1 MENSTIFDD
10 VFQTIKEKM
19 PELVIP
25 LINEAFGT
33 TYALD
38 VPILRGENE
47 HHTANGKVITDSY
60 LIIGS
65 RKYHLEC
72 QSTEDSTMILRM
84 IEYDFAIGLE
94 YAEKEEGLYKI
105 RFPHSC
111 VLYLRGDNPKDCMN
125 LKLVFPDGQSVNYKV
140 PVLRMQ
146 WYSLEELLA
155 KNLVMLLPFYI
166 IRYEKLRD
174 QLEIDGTLRKELY
187 TEYRAIERYLEK
199 IFLQKGQEKSF
210 RDMMELINRITGYIF
225 LKSKKIKE
233 GLGEIMGG
241 QVLELESDRLIK
253 KGEQIGLAR
262 GSIEKLAELVAKRMR
277 KGDTAEQIAE
287 LLEEDQQLIQKIY
300 TVIQENGIDCELSVI
315 SEKVLA
321 K

>member
-1 MENSTIFDD
+1 MENNTIFDD

-47 HHTANGKVITDSY
+47 HHTANGKIITDSY

-84 IEYDFAIGLE
+84 VEYDFAIGLE
-94 YAEKEEGLYKI
+94 YAEKEDGIYQF

-111 VLYLRGDNPKDCMN
+111 VLYLRGDNSKDCMN

-146 WYSLEELLA
+146 WYSLEEL
-155 KNLVMLLPFYI
+155 
-166 IRYEKLRD
+166 
-174 QLEIDGTLRKELY
+174 
-187 TEYRAIERYLEK
+187 LEK

-241 QVLELESDRLIK
+241 QVLELESDRLMK
-253 KGEQIGLAR
+253 R
-262 GSIEKLAELVAKRMR
+262 GSVEKLSELVAKRMR
-277 KGDTAEQIAE
+277 KGDTPEQIAE
-287 LLEEDQQLIQKIY
+287 LLEEDLELIQKIY
-300 TVIQENGIDCELSVI
+300 TVIQQNGIDCEPSI
-315 SEKVLA
+315 ICEKVLE

>member
-38 VPILRGENE
+38 APILRGENE
-47 HHTANGKVITDSY
+47 HHTANGKIITDSY

-94 YAEKEEGLYKI
+94 YAEKEDEIYQI

-111 VLYLRGDNPKDCMN
+111 VLYLRGDNRKNCMD

-146 WYSLEELLA
+146 WYSLEELLE
-155 KNLVMLLPFYI
+155 KNMVMLLPYYI
-166 IRYEKLRD
+166 IRYEKLRE
-174 QLEIDGTLRKELY
+174 QLEIDE
-187 TEYRAIERYLEK
+187 
-199 IFLQKGQEKSF
+199 IFRIFSKS
-210 RDMMELINRITGYIF
+210 E
-225 LKSKKIKE
+225 KIKE

-241 QVLELESDRLIK
+241 QVLELESDRLMK
-253 KGEQIGLAR
+253 R
-262 GSIEKLAELVAKRMR
+262 GSVEKLSELVAKRMR
-277 KGDTAEQIAE
+277 KGDTPEQIAE
-287 LLEEDQQLIQKIY
+287 WLEEDQQLIQKIY
-300 TVIQENGIDCELSVI
+300 TVIQKNGIDCEPSII
-315 SEKVLA
+315 SEKVLE

>member
-1 MENSTIFDD
+1 MENNTIFDD

-47 HHTANGKVITDSY
+47 HHTANGKIITDSY

-72 QSTEDSTMILRM
+72 QS
-84 IEYDFAIGLE
+84 
-94 YAEKEEGLYKI
+94 
-105 RFPHSC
+105 
-111 VLYLRGDNPKDCMN
+111 
-125 LKLVFPDGQSVNYKV
+125 
-140 PVLRMQ
+140 
-146 WYSLEELLA
+146 
-155 KNLVMLLPFYI
+155 
-166 IRYEKLRD
+166 
-174 QLEIDGTLRKELY
+174 

-225 LKSKKIKE
+225 SKSEKIKE

-241 QVLELESDRLIK
+241 QVLELESDKLIK
-253 KGEQIGLAR
+253 RGVEKGV
-262 GSIEKLAELVAKRMR
+262 IEKLAELVAKRMR
-277 KGDTAEQIAE
+277 KGDTPEQIAE
-287 LLEEDQQLIQKIY
+287 LLEEDKQLIQKIY
-300 TVIQENGIDCELSVI
+300 TVIQENGIDCEPSVI
-315 SEKVLA
+315 SEKVLE

>member
-38 VPILRGENE
+38 APILRGEKE
-47 HHTANGKVITDSY
+47 HHTANGKIITDSY

-94 YAEKEEGLYKI
+94 YAEKEEGLYQI
-105 RFPHSC
+105 CFPHSC
-111 VLYLRGDNPKDCMN
+111 VLYLRGDNPKDCMV
-125 LKLVFPDGQSVNYKV
+125 LKLVFPDGQSVDYKV

-146 WYSLEELLA
+146 WYSLEELLE

-166 IRYEKLRD
+166 IRYEKLRE
-174 QLEIDGTLRKELY
+174 QLEMDGTLRKELY
-187 TEYRAIERYLEK
+187 TEYRNIERYLEK
-199 IFLQKGQEKSF
+199 LFLQNGQEKSF

-225 LKSKKIKE
+225 SKSEKIKE

-300 TVIQENGIDCELSVI
+300 TLIQENGIDCEASVI
-315 SEKVLA
+315 SKRVLEK
-321 K
+321 

>member
-1 MENSTIFDD
+1 MDGDATVRSIR
-10 VFQTIKEKM
+10 I
-19 PELVIP
+19 
-25 LINEAFGT
+25 
-33 TYALD
+33 
-38 VPILRGENE
+38 
-47 HHTANGKVITDSY
+47 
-60 LIIGS
+60 
-65 RKYHLEC
+65 RKNC
-72 QSTEDSTMILRM
+72 GDKDSTMILRM

-146 WYSLEELLA
+146 WYSLEELLE

-166 IRYEKLRD
+166 IRYEKLGE

-210 RDMMELINRITGYIF
+210 RDIMELINRITGYIF

-241 QVLELESDRLIK
+241 QVLELESDRLMK
-253 KGEQIGLAR
+253 R
-262 GSIEKLAELVAKRMR
+262 GSVEKLSELVAKRMR
-277 KGDTAEQIAE
+277 KGDTPEQIAE
-287 LLEEDQQLIQKIY
+287 WLEEDQQLIRKIY
-300 TVIQENGIDCELSVI
+300 TVIQENGIECEASTI
-315 SEKVLA
+315 SEKVLE

>member
-38 VPILRGENE
+38 APILRGENE

-146 WYSLEELLA
+146 WYSLEELLE

-166 IRYEKLRD
+166 IRYEKLRE

-225 LKSKKIKE
+225 LKSKK
-233 GLGEIMGG
+233 
-241 QVLELESDRLIK
+241 SK
-253 KGEQIGLAR
+253 KG
-262 GSIEKLAELVAKRMR
+262 
-277 KGDTAEQIAE
+277 
-287 LLEEDQQLIQKIY
+287 
-300 TVIQENGIDCELSVI
+300 
-315 SEKVLA
+315 
-321 K
+321 

>member
-38 VPILRGENE
+38 APILRGENE

-94 YAEKEEGLYKI
+94 YAEKEDGFYQI

-111 VLYLRGDNPKDCMN
+111 VLYLRGDNSKDCMN

-166 IRYEKLRD
+166 IRYEKLRE
-174 QLEIDGTLRKELY
+174 QLEMDGTLRKELY
-187 TEYRAIERYLEK
+187 TEYRNIERYLEK
-199 IFLQKGQEKSF
+199 LFLQNGQEKSF

-225 LKSKKIKE
+225 SKSEKIKE

>member
-38 VPILRGENE
+38 APILRGENE
-47 HHTANGKVITDSY
+47 HHTANGKIITDSY

-72 QSTEDSTMILRM
+72 QSIEDSTMILRM

-94 YAEKEEGLYKI
+94 YAEKEDGLYQI

-111 VLYLRGDNPKDCMN
+111 VLYLRGDNPKDCMD

-146 WYSLEELLA
+146 WYSLEELLE

-166 IRYEKLRD
+166 IRYEKLRE
-174 QLEIDGTLRKELY
+174 QLEMDGTLRKELY
-187 TEYRAIERYLEK
+187 TEYRNIERYLEK
-199 IFLQKGQEKSF
+199 LFLQNGQEKSF

-225 LKSKKIKE
+225 SKSEKIKE

-241 QVLELESDRLIK
+241 QVLELESDKLIK
-253 KGEQIGLAR
+253 RGVEKGV
-262 GSIEKLAELVAKRMR
+262 IEKLAELVAKRMR
-277 KGDTAEQIAE
+277 KGDTPEQIAE
-287 LLEEDQQLIQKIY
+287 LLEEDKQLIQKIY
-300 TVIQENGIDCELSVI
+300 TVIQENGIDCEPSVI
-315 SEKVLA
+315 SEKVLE

>member
-1 MENSTIFDD
+1 MENNTIFDD

-47 HHTANGKVITDSY
+47 HHTASGKVITDSY

-94 YAEKEEGLYKI
+94 YAEKEAGIYQI
-105 RFPHSC
+105 RFPYSC
-111 VLYLRGDNPKDCMN
+111 VLYLRGDSPKDCMN
-125 LKLVFPDGQSVNYKV
+125 LKLVFSEGQSVNYKV

-146 WYSLEELLA
+146 WYSLEELLT
-155 KNLVMLLPFYI
+155 KNLVMLLPFYV
-166 IRYEKLRD
+166 IRYEKLRE
-174 QLEIDGTLRKELY
+174 QLETDGTLRKELY
-187 TEYRAIERYLEK
+187 TEYREIETYLEK
-199 IFLQKGQEKSF
+199 LFLESGQEKSF
-210 RDMMELINRITGYIF
+210 RDMLELINRITGYIF
-225 LKSKKIKE
+225 SKSEKIKE

-241 QVLELESDRLIK
+241 QVLELESDKLIK
-253 KGEQIGLAR
+253 RGVEKGV
-262 GSIEKLAELVAKRMR
+262 IEKLAELVAKRMR
-277 KGDTAEQIAE
+277 KGDTAEQRAE

-300 TVIQENGIDCELSVI
+300 TVIQENGIDCEPSVI
-315 SEKVLA
+315 SEKVLE

>member
-1 MENSTIFDD
+1 MKRVKLSKTI
-10 VFQTIKEKM
+10 IKRIF
-19 PELVIP
+19 V
-25 LINEAFGT
+25 
-33 TYALD
+33 
-38 VPILRGENE
+38 
-47 HHTANGKVITDSY
+47 
-60 LIIGS
+60 
-65 RKYHLEC
+65 
-72 QSTEDSTMILRM
+72 MIL
-84 IEYDFAIGLE
+84 AIATFMTSMPIDSWGTVV
-94 YAEKEEGLYKI
+94 YAAEADESGGSAAGAAETEAPPPPSSDEPSIWDGESVTKPKKGEDGFYQI

-166 IRYEKLRD
+166 IRYEKLRE

-187 TEYRAIERYLEK
+187 TEYRHIERYLEK
-199 IFLQKGQEKSF
+199 LFLQNGQEKSF

-225 LKSKKIKE
+225 SKSEKIKE

-287 LLEEDQQLIQKIY
+287 LLEEDLELIQKIY
-300 TVIQENGIDCELSVI
+300 TVIQQNGIDCEPSI
-315 SEKVLA
+315 ICEKVLE

>member
-1 MENSTIFDD
+1 MDGDATVRSIR
-10 VFQTIKEKM
+10 I
-19 PELVIP
+19 
-25 LINEAFGT
+25 
-33 TYALD
+33 
-38 VPILRGENE
+38 
-47 HHTANGKVITDSY
+47 
-60 LIIGS
+60 
-65 RKYHLEC
+65 RKNC
-72 QSTEDSTMILRM
+72 GDKDSTMILRM

-146 WYSLEELLA
+146 WYSLEELLE

-166 IRYEKLRD
+166 IRYEKLRE

-241 QVLELESDRLIK
+241 QVLELESDRLMK
-253 KGEQIGLAR
+253 R
-262 GSIEKLAELVAKRMR
+262 GSVEKLSELVAKRMR
-277 KGDTAEQIAE
+277 KGDTPEQIAE
-287 LLEEDQQLIQKIY
+287 WLEEDQQLIRKIY
-300 TVIQENGIDCELSVI
+300 TVILNVF
-315 SEKVLA
+315 V
-321 K
+321 

>member
-1 MENSTIFDD
+1 M
-10 VFQTIKEKM
+10 
-19 PELVIP
+19 
-25 LINEAFGT
+25 
-33 TYALD
+33 
-38 VPILRGENE
+38 
-47 HHTANGKVITDSY
+47 
-60 LIIGS
+60 IIGS

-94 YAEKEEGLYKI
+94 YAEKEEGIYQI

-111 VLYLRGDNPKDCMN
+111 VLYLRGDNPKDCMV
-125 LKLVFPDGQSVNYKV
+125 LKLVFPDGQSVDYKV

-146 WYSLEELLA
+146 WYSLEELLE

-166 IRYEKLRD
+166 IRYEKLRE
-174 QLEIDGTLRKELY
+174 QLEMDGTLRKELY
-187 TEYRAIERYLEK
+187 TEYRNIERYLEK
-199 IFLQKGQEKSF
+199 LFLQNGQEKSF

-225 LKSKKIKE
+225 SKSEKIKE

-300 TVIQENGIDCELSVI
+300 TLIQEKGIDCEASVI
-315 SEKVLA
+315 SERVLE

>member
-1 MENSTIFDD
+1 MKRVKLSKTI
-10 VFQTIKEKM
+10 IKRIF
-19 PELVIP
+19 V
-25 LINEAFGT
+25 
-33 TYALD
+33 
-38 VPILRGENE
+38 
-47 HHTANGKVITDSY
+47 
-60 LIIGS
+60 
-65 RKYHLEC
+65 
-72 QSTEDSTMILRM
+72 MIL
-84 IEYDFAIGLE
+84 AIATFMTSMPIDSWGTVV
-94 YAEKEEGLYKI
+94 YAAEADESGGSAAGAAETEAPPPSDEPSIWDGESETKPKKGEDGFYQI

-146 WYSLEELLA
+146 WYSLEELLE

-166 IRYEKLRD
+166 IRYEKLRE

-241 QVLELESDRLIK
+241 QVLELESDKLIK
-253 KGEQIGLAR
+253 RGVEKGV
-262 GSIEKLAELVAKRMR
+262 IEKLAELVAKRMR
-277 KGDTAEQIAE
+277 KGDTPEQIAE
-287 LLEEDQQLIQKIY
+287 LLEEDKQLIQKIY
-300 TVIQENGIDCELSVI
+300 TVIQENGIDCEPSVI
-315 SEKVLA
+315 SEKVLE

>member
-1 MENSTIFDD
+1 
-10 VFQTIKEKM
+10 M

-38 VPILRGENE
+38 VPILR
-47 HHTANGKVITDSY
+47 
-60 LIIGS
+60 
-65 RKYHLEC
+65 
-72 QSTEDSTMILRM
+72 M

-94 YAEKEEGLYKI
+94 YAEKEDGIYQI

-111 VLYLRGDNPKDCMN
+111 VLYLRGDNSKECMD

-146 WYSLEELLA
+146 WYSLEELLE

-166 IRYEKLRD
+166 IRYEKLRE
-174 QLEIDGTLRKELY
+174 QLEMDGTLRKELY
-187 TEYRAIERYLEK
+187 TEYRSIEMYLEK
-199 IFLQKGQEKSF
+199 LFLQNGQEKSF

-225 LKSKKIKE
+225 SKSEKIIE

-241 QVLELESDRLIK
+241 QVLELESDKLIK
-253 KGEQIGLAR
+253 RGVEK
-262 GSIEKLAELVAKRMR
+262 GSIEKLAELVSKRMR
-277 KGDTAEQIAE
+277 KGDTA
-287 LLEEDQQLIQKIY
+287 KKY
-300 TVIQENGIDCELSVI
+300 
-315 SEKVLA
+315 
-321 K
+321 